1 MKLALRNAVLTQYRG
16 LYDEIRTIM
25 VVSSKGEA
33 KQFVIYKNL
42 ASYYSTYLASAFSA
56 DDSETELKLV
66 EVEPRIFELFLQWLN
81 AGRFDYKSKNWLHD
95 GEDIYG
101 PLVEL
106 YELAERL
113 GTNALMNLTITT
125 IREVFIDNKG
135 ERFFSIPLIN
145 RVYPRTHKGSPLRRI
160 IRDMFAFNADETML
174 QFRKTV
180 NINPEFEADVR
191 ARLFQRTRTPGL
203 LEPKASVYHLN
214 ERPDDED
221 DCQIIDEPQVV
232 LLSKI
237 WNRMRNCG
245 LILSSLW

>member
-1 MKLALRNAVLTQYRG
+1 
-16 LYDEIRTIM
+16 M
-25 VVSSKGEA
+25 VISPTGEA

-42 ASYYSTYLASAFSA
+42 ASFYSTYLASAFSGDA
-56 DDSETELKLV
+56 SEKELKLV

-81 AGRFDYKSKNWLHD
+81 AGRFDYKHKNWVHD

-113 GTNALMNLTITT
+113 GTNALMNLAITT

-135 ERFFSIPLIN
+135 ECFFSVPLIN
-145 RVYPRTHKGSPLRRI
+145 HVYLRTHKGSPLRRI
-160 IRDMFAFNADETML
+160 IRDMFAFNADETKL
-174 QFRKTV
+174 KFRKTV
-180 NINPEFEADVR
+180 NINAEFEADVR

-214 ERPDDED
+214 EVPDDED
-221 DCQIIDEPQVV
+221 DCQIIDVPEVFIPSN
-232 LLSKI
+232 L
-237 WNRMRNCG
+237 MRNCG
-245 LILSSLW
+245 LT